1 MKVILLLL
9 GVLLFKLSFG
19 QSQDFKV
26 FLIGDT
32 GEDIALESTM
42 KNFLDTISRYPNSAT
57 IFLGDNS
64 YKGFRKGFDSSDV
77 TIKRL
82 GAQLIGLNTS
92 KYEGCVYFV
101 PGNHDWWNVTNMKK
115 GKRHLKTEQTF
126 IETHLNKNQFIR
138 NKENPFLPKDG
149 NPVADVDLKDG
160 ELKLIFIDTHWLIIQ
175 KNEDEKAKAYSL
187 LDSILNQAISRNQ
200 KILIAAHH
208 PIFTT
213 GKHSKK
219 RSWQFPKALK
229 DQDIYHP
236 LYRDMRTRIEKLLSE
251 KKYPIIYTSGHDHV
265 LGYFYK
271 DSVQYLVSG
280 AGSKSS
286 RYNDRKNQDFNPA
299 PGEDMPGSQ
308 FAKVREGYFEIDYT
322 ASDVRIKAVYYEE
335 NKAHSA
341 LIR

>member
-1 MKVILLLL
+1 LKVILLSLAI
-9 GVLLFKLSFG
+9 LLFKLSFG
-19 QSQDFKV
+19 QSPGFKI

-42 KNFLDTISRYPNSAT
+42 KNFLDTISLSPNSAT
-57 IFLGDNS
+57 VFLGDNC

-82 GAQLIGLNTS
+82 GAQLTGLNTS
-92 KYEGCVYFV
+92 KYEGSVYFV

-126 IETHLNKNQFIR
+126 IETNLNQNQFIR
-138 NKENPFLPKDG
+138 NKDNPFMPKNG
-149 NPVADVDLKDG
+149 NPVAHIDLNDD

-175 KNEDEKAKAYSL
+175 KNEDEKSKAYLL
-187 LDSILNQAISRNQ
+187 LDSILNQAISRHQ

-208 PIFTT
+208 PIFTI

-219 RSWQFPKALK
+219 RSWQFPKSLK

-236 LYRDMRTRIEKLLSE
+236 LYQDMRTRIEKMLSQ
-251 KKYPIIYTSGHDHV
+251 KKYPITYTSGHDHV

-286 RYNDRKNQDFNPA
+286 RYNHRKNQDSNPT
-299 PGEDMPGSQ
+299 PGEDVPGSQ
-308 FAKVREGYFEIDYT
+308 FAKVREGFFEIDYT
-322 ASDVRIKAVYYEE
+322 TGDVRIKAIYYDE
-335 NKAHSA
+335 NKAHSV